1 MFEIFKSMIK
11 EEWRIHSNIFGNGG
25 FALFPLFIFLF
36 TFFVSLI
43 LPIFREIFSYAQI
56 ALGMHYFFLLV
67 GGMVGAFGLM
77 GREFMNRRFGQASLI
92 AYSSRTLPVSQ
103 RVIFANFLVKDI
115 VYYFILYVLPFIAG
129 FALAAE
135 LVPSGSF
142 RLPGVLLTLLLT
154 LSLSFMIGLSM
165 VFLLSTVYA
174 HSGKL
179 FISGLLAVA
188 IFLLFISGNLDSAF
202 LYNLP
207 SLSFFLGPSENQLL
221 FSLLLI
227 TVPAALS
234 LIFLKVDFPQAKK
247 SFPNSFSKICGYLGS
262 YRYTAFVAKDFLDL
276 KRSEGGFGKIIFSFL
291 LPAALIWMLLSALG
305 EVIPVLNAYTL
316 FSLILGVLSSS
327 MYNWLTEY
335 DIFSSYLFLPLRVSD
350 MIKNKLNSYFIL
362 NLIPFSIHILLAL
375 IKRPSALLPS
385 LLPSLLLDISISVYM
400 VSILIYLTGL
410 SPSIN
415 LYNGKTFA
423 IYAISI
429 VPVLLISIVLSMFN
443 PYYVLLDLL
452 LIPLATYLLRKSFS
466 KWDRIDSALF

>member
-1 MFEIFKSMIK
+1 MLDIFKSMIK
-11 EEWRIHSNIFGNGG
+11 EEWRMHSNIFGNTG

-36 TFFVSLI
+36 TFFVSLV

-103 RVIFANFLVKDI
+103 RVIFANFLVKDV

-142 RLPGVLLTLLLT
+142 RLPGTLLTLLLT
-154 LSLSFMIGLSM
+154 LSLSFMIGLSL
-165 VFLLSTVYA
+165 VFFLSTVYA

-179 FISGLLAVA
+179 FISGLLAITV
-188 IFLLFISGNLDSAF
+188 FLLFVSGNPDSEF
-202 LYNLP
+202 LYILP
-207 SLSFFLGPSENQLL
+207 SLSFFLVPSGKQLL
-221 FSLLLI
+221 LSPLLI
-227 TVPAALS
+227 TVPSALS

-262 YRYTAFVAKDFLDL
+262 YRYAAFIAKDSLDL

-305 EVIPVLNAYTL
+305 EVIPVLNTLTL

-335 DIFSSYLFLPLRVSD
+335 DIFASYVFFPLRVSD
-350 MIKNKLNSYFIL
+350 MIKSKLNSYFIL
-362 NLIPFSIHILLAL
+362 NLIPFAILTLLAL
-375 IKRPSALLPS
+375 IERPSV
-385 LLPSLLLDISISVYM
+385 LLPSLLLDISVSVYM

-429 VPVLLISIVLSMFN
+429 VPVLLISIILSMFS
-443 PYYVLLDLL
+443 PYYVLVDLL
-452 LIPLATYLLRKSFS
+452 LIPLAVYLLRQSFS
-466 KWDRIDSALF
+466 KWDRIDSSLF

>member
-1 MFEIFKSMIK
+1 MFDIFKSMIK
-11 EEWRIHSNIFGNGG
+11 EEWRMHSNIFGNRG

-43 LPIFREIFSYAQI
+43 LPIFREIFTYAQI

-77 GREFMNRRFGQASLI
+77 GREFMNRRFGQASMI

-142 RLPGVLLTLLLT
+142 RLPGTLFTLLLT
-154 LSLSFMIGLSM
+154 LSLSFMIGLSL
-165 VFLLSTVYA
+165 VFFLSTVYA

-179 FISGLLAVA
+179 FISGLLV
-188 IFLLFISGNLDSAF
+188 ITVFLLLIFGNLDSELF
-202 LYNLP
+202 YSLP
-207 SLSFFLGPSENQLL
+207 SLSFFLAPSGSQLL
-221 FSLLLI
+221 LSLLLI
-227 TVPAALS
+227 TVPSALS

-262 YRYTAFVAKDFLDL
+262 YRFAPFIAKDSLDL
-276 KRSEGGFGKIIFSFL
+276 KRSEGGVGKIIFAFL

-305 EVIPVLNAYTL
+305 KVIPILNPLTL
-316 FSLILGVLSSS
+316 FSLILGILSSS

-335 DIFSSYLFLPLRVSD
+335 DIFASYVFFPLRVSD
-350 MIKNKLNSYFIL
+350 MIKSKLNSYFIL
-362 NLIPFSIHILLAL
+362 NLIPFAILTLIAL
-375 IKRPSALLPS
+375 KKEPAALLPS
-385 LLPSLLLDISISVYM
+385 LLLYLSISVYM
-400 VSILIYLTGL
+400 VSILVYLTGL

-423 IYAISI
+423 IYALSI
-429 VPVLLISIVLSMFN
+429 IPILLISIILSMFSS
-443 PYYVLLDLL
+443 YYVLVDLL
-452 LIPLATYLLRKSFS
+452 LIPLAVYLLRQSYR
-466 KWDRIDSALF
+466 KWDRIESSLF

>member
-1 MFEIFKSMIK
+1 MEYLIILKNMIK
-11 EEWRIHSNIFGNGG
+11 EEWRMHSNIFGNSG

-43 LPIFREIFSYAQI
+43 LPIFREVFTYAQI

-103 RVIFANFLVKDI
+103 RVIFANFLVKDV

-135 LVPSGSF
+135 LVPSGIF
-142 RLPGVLLTLLLT
+142 RLPGTLLTLLLT
-154 LSLSFMIGLSM
+154 LSLSFMIGLSL
-165 VFLLSTVYA
+165 VFFLSTVYA

-179 FISGLLAVA
+179 FISGLLAITVL
-188 IFLLFISGNLDSAF
+188 LLFASGNLDSEF
-202 LYNLP
+202 LYSLP
-207 SLSFFLGPSENQLL
+207 SLSFFLTLSKNQLL
-221 FSLLLI
+221 LSLLLI
-227 TVPAALS
+227 TVPSTLS

-262 YRYTAFVAKDFLDL
+262 YRYAAFIAKDSLDL

-305 EVIPVLNAYTL
+305 EVIPILNTLAL

-335 DIFSSYLFLPLRVSD
+335 DIFASYIFFPLKVSD
-350 MIKNKLNSYFIL
+350 MIKSKLNSYFIL
-362 NLIPFSIHILLAL
+362 NLIPFTILTLFAL
-375 IKRPSALLPS
+375 NKEPAA

-429 VPVLLISIVLSMFN
+429 IPILLISIILSMFSL
-443 PYYVLLDLL
+443 YYVLVDLL
-452 LIPLATYLLRKSFS
+452 LIPLAVYLLRQSFM
-466 KWDRIDSALF
+466 KWDRIESSLF